1 MYSVNAVLK
10 NKKLRDGS
18 HAVYIR
24 LILLGGVAY
33 TVTGIRVQKKDWDKR
48 LGKIKSHVPLAV
60 ESNVFL
66 ENKINDIKRLLLN
79 PDNLTK
85 TAAVIL
91 EMGKPKSVNF
101 FDYVDQYIAKREEAN
116 QIETAEIY
124 QDYKN
129 QLKKYK
135 PTVAVSD
142 ISEAWV
148 EGFVR
153 FLRKTNNDA
162 TISRKLKFFRGV
174 MDLAVKAKVVA
185 ENVFSDQ
192 QIKSSKPKIKE
203 IPTAAE
209 ISKLIAILPQLQER
223 QRLYIQV
230 FLVQFFTRGTRIS
243 DVLLM
248 KKNCI
253 VGDSIQILEKKNK
266 SYKSI
271 GVHEYVRAWAEEW
284 EDPVYLFPVLK
295 WKWEDDKTE
304 KENIINRNKAISSG
318 TSLVNKALRL
328 VSMKVGIT
336 KKLTTHCS
344 RHGFT
349 TMAINKLDGDL
360 RKVQGLVNHANYKTT
375 ENYAHDLRTADY
387 STEEAK
393 IYKEF

>member
-66 ENKINDIKRLLLN
+66 ENKINEIKRLLLN

-91 EMGKPKSVNF
+91 DMGKPKSVNF

-271 GVHEYVRAWAEEW
+271 GVHEYVRSWAEEW

-328 VSMKVGIT
+328 VSMKVGIS

-387 STEEAK
+387 STE
-393 IYKEF
+393 